1 VVFTSCFWKCFPFP
15 FLFWLPAVWISASVR
30 AFLCI
35 YSVCDS
41 LSFLN
46 LRLHMFHQIWG
57 HYFFQRYFLYLSLLF
72 LWTSM
77 THIKTSVIILWLGC
91 FCSFLR
97 KHLLSLFF
105 RLDIFLLKFI
115 DSLLGHPLHN
125 LSWTYSFISVDMC
138 VRNFYKET
146 TFIIYSLSFYSLV
159 GLSIRVELEVWVEE
173 VGRPQRRNFPK
184 DAQPQWPWP

>member
-1 VVFTSCFWKCFPFP
+1 MFSFSF
-15 FLFWLPAVWISASVR
+15 
-30 AFLCI
+30 
-35 YSVCDS
+35 
-41 LSFLN
+41 SFLAFSSLNFSICACFSLHLFCLWFTEFLESATSYVSPN
-46 LRLHMFHQIWG
+46 LGTL
-57 HYFFQRYFLYLSLLF
+57 FFSKIFSVSISPLPLDF
-72 LWTSM
+72 NDTD
-77 THIKTSVIILWLGC
+77 IKTSVIILWLGC

-138 VRNFYKET
+138 ARNFYKET